1 MTAGQAPAVCFSEG
15 QAMTANDA
23 IQLTAPDG
31 ATATLSL
38 QGGHLLSWKPAGAAE
53 QLYLSPRSEFVPGKA
68 IRGGVPVCFP
78 QFAERGSLPKHGF
91 ARTLPWEL
99 VQEEQ
104 GKDDAL
110 AVLRLRDSDATRA
123 LWPHAFE
130 LELSVRVGGRSLDV
144 ELACENLGDAPLQF
158 TAALHTY
165 LRVADLD
172 AVSVEGLAGLRYFD
186 SIKQAEALQ
195 RMDLLL
201 TGENGVLDLDRIYFG
216 VKERPLLVTEGRRQV
231 VIRQQGFEDAVM
243 WNPGPERCARL
254 ADMPPEGWSEM
265 LCVEAACVG
274 RPVELPAG
282 ESWVGRQS
290 LRLE

>member
-1 MTAGQAPAVCFSEG
+1 MSG
-15 QAMTANDA
+15 
-23 IQLTAPDG
+23 
-31 ATATLSL
+31 
-38 QGGHLLSWKPAGAAE
+38 
-53 QLYLSPRSEFVPGKA
+53 RA

-78 QFAERGSLPKHGF
+78 QFAERGPLPKHGF

-99 VQEEQ
+99 VSQEQ

-110 AVLRLRDSDATRA
+110 AVLRLQDSDATRA

-130 LELSVRVGGRSLDV
+130 LELSVRVGGRSLDI
-144 ELACENLGDAPLQF
+144 ELACENLGDMPLQF

-165 LRVADLD
+165 LCVADLD

-201 TGENGVLDLDRIYFG
+201 TGEKGVLDLDRIYFG
-216 VKERPLLVTEGRRQV
+216 VKERPLLVTEERRQV
-231 VIRQQGFEDAVM
+231 AVRQQGFEDVVV

-254 ADMPPEGWSEM
+254 ADMPADGWRHM
-265 LCVEAACVG
+265 LCVEAAAIGNPVG
-274 RPVELPAG
+274 LPPG
-282 ESWVGRQS
+282 EEWVGRQS
-290 LRLE
+290 LTLL

>member
-1 MTAGQAPAVCFSEG
+1 MS
-15 QAMTANDA
+15 ANDA
-23 IQLTAPDG
+23 IQLTSPDG
-31 ATATLSL
+31 AAAMLSL
-38 QGGHLLSWKPAGAAE
+38 QGGHLLSWKPAGAGE

-78 QFAERGSLPKHGF
+78 QFAERGPLPKHGF

-99 VQEEQ
+99 VSCEQ
-104 GKDDAL
+104 GRDDAL

-123 LWPHAFE
+123 IWPHAFE
-130 LELSVRVGGRSLDV
+130 LEVSVRLSGRTLDV
-144 ELACENLGDAPLQF
+144 ELACDNTGDAPLQF

-172 AVSVEGLAGLRYFD
+172 AVSVEGLSGLRYFD

-201 TGENGVLDLDRIYFG
+201 TGEKGVLDLDRIYFG
-216 VKERPLLVTEGRRQV
+216 VKERPLLVAEERRQV
-231 VIRQQGFEDAVM
+231 VIKQQGFEDAVV
-243 WNPGPERCARL
+243 WNPGPERCAKL

-265 LCVEAACVG
+265 LCVEAASVG
-274 RPVELPAG
+274 RPVELQAG
-282 ESWVGRQS
+282 ENWVGRQS
-290 LRLE
+290 LTLL

>member
-1 MTAGQAPAVCFSEG
+1 MTDDFITLQS
-15 QAMTANDA
+15 
-23 IQLTAPDG
+23 PDG
-31 ATATLSL
+31 ASARLSL
-38 QGGHLLSWKPAGAAE
+38 HGGHLLSWKPAGAPE

-78 QFAERGSLPKHGF
+78 QFADRGSLPKHGF

-99 VQEEQ
+99 VSQEQ
-104 GKDDAL
+104 GRDDAL
-110 AVLRLRDSDATRA
+110 AVMRLRDSDTTRA

-130 LELSVRVGGRSLDV
+130 LELSVRLSGRVVDI
-144 ELACENLGDAPLQF
+144 ELACENLGDAALQF
-158 TAALHTY
+158 MAALHTY

-201 TGENGVLDLDRIYFG
+201 TGEKGVLDLDRIYFG
-216 VKERPLLVTEGRRQV
+216 VKERPLLVSEDRRQLAV
-231 VIRQQGFEDAVM
+231 RQQGFEDAVI
-243 WNPGPERCARL
+243 WNPGPERCAKL

-265 LCVEAACVG
+265 LCVEAACIG
-274 RPVELPAG
+274 RPIELQAG

-290 LRLE
+290 LELL

>member
-1 MTAGQAPAVCFSEG
+1 MPTLSTLTRHHGLDAVE
-15 QAMTANDA
+15 
-23 IQLTAPDG
+23 LTAPDG
-31 ATATLSL
+31 ARATVLL
-38 QGGHLLSWKPAGAAE
+38 HGGHLVSWVPAGAPE
-53 QLYLSPRSEFVPGKA
+53 QLYLSPRSDYTPGKA

-78 QFAERGSLPKHGF
+78 QFAERGPLPKHGF
-91 ARTLPWEL
+91 ARTLAWEL
-99 VQEEQ
+99 VSQEQ

-110 AVLRLRDSDATRA
+110 AVMRLRDSDETRR

-201 TGENGVLDLDRIYFG
+201 TGEKGVLDLDRIYFD
-216 VKERPLLVTEGRRQV
+216 VKERPLLVTEDRRQV
-231 VIRQQGFEDAVM
+231 AVRQQGFEDAVV
-243 WNPGPERCARL
+243 WNPGPERCAKL

-265 LCVEAACVG
+265 LCVEAACIG
-274 RPVELPAG
+274 RPVELQAG

-290 LRLE
+290 LALL

>member
-1 MTAGQAPAVCFSEG
+1 MSTEPSRITLQS
-15 QAMTANDA
+15 
-23 IQLTAPDG
+23 PDG
-31 ATATLSL
+31 ASAELSL
-38 QGGHLLSWKPAGAAE
+38 HGGHLLSWKPAGAAE
-53 QLYLSPRSEFVPGKA
+53 QLYLSPRSEFAPGKA

-78 QFAERGSLPKHGF
+78 QFSERGPLPKHGF

-99 VQEEQ
+99 VLQQQ

-110 AVLRLRDSDATRA
+110 AVLRLRDNDATRA

-130 LELSVRVGGRSLDV
+130 LELSVRVGGRTLDV

-165 LRVADLD
+165 LRVGDLD

-201 TGENGVLDLDRIYFG
+201 TGEKGVLDLDRIYFG
-216 VKERPLLVTEGRRQV
+216 VKERPLLVAEDRRQV
-231 VIRQQGFEDAVM
+231 VIRQQGFEDAVV
-243 WNPGPERCARL
+243 WNPGPERCAKL

-265 LCVEAACVG
+265 LCVEAACIG

-290 LRLE
+290 LSLP

>member
-1 MTAGQAPAVCFSEG
+1 MTQQASL
-15 QAMTANDA
+15 
-23 IQLTAPDG
+23 ILTSPDG
-31 ATATLSL
+31 AQASLSL
-38 QGGHLLSWKPAGAAE
+38 EGGHLLSWKPAGAPE

-78 QFAERGSLPKHGF
+78 QFAERGPLPKHGF

-99 VQEEQ
+99 VSQEQ

-110 AVLRLRDSDATRA
+110 AVLRLRDSDATRS

-130 LELSVRVGGRSLDV
+130 LELSVRVGGRTLDI
-144 ELACENLGDAPLQF
+144 ELACENTGDAPLQF

-172 AVSVEGLAGLRYFD
+172 AVSVEGLSGLRYFD

-201 TGENGVLDLDRIYFG
+201 TGEKGVLDLDRIYFG
-216 VKERPLLVTEGRRQV
+216 VKERPLLVAEDRRQV
-231 VIRQQGFEDAVM
+231 VVQHQGFDDAVV
-243 WNPGPERCARL
+243 WNPGPDRCAKL

-265 LCVEAACVG
+265 LCIEGATIG
-274 RPVELPAG
+274 HPVVLPAG
-282 ESWVGRQS
+282 EAWVGRQS
-290 LRLE
+290 IALL

>member
-1 MTAGQAPAVCFSEG
+1 MSTEPSRITLQS
-15 QAMTANDA
+15 
-23 IQLTAPDG
+23 PDG
-31 ATATLSL
+31 ASAELSL
-38 QGGHLLSWKPAGAAE
+38 HGGHLLSWKPAGAAE
-53 QLYLSPRSEFVPGKA
+53 QLYLSPRSEFAPGKA

-78 QFAERGSLPKHGF
+78 QFSERGPLPKHGF

-99 VQEEQ
+99 VLQQQ

-110 AVLRLRDSDATRA
+110 AVLRLRDNDATRA

-130 LELSVRVGGRSLDV
+130 LELSVRVGGRTLDV
-144 ELACENLGDAPLQF
+144 ELACENLGDVPLQF

-165 LRVADLD
+165 LRVGDLD

-201 TGENGVLDLDRIYFG
+201 TGEKGVLDLDRIYFG
-216 VKERPLLVTEGRRQV
+216 VKERPLLVAEDRRQV
-231 VIRQQGFEDAVM
+231 VIRQQGFEDAVV
-243 WNPGPERCARL
+243 WNPGPERCAKL

-265 LCVEAACVG
+265 LCVEAACIG

-290 LRLE
+290 LSLP

>member
-1 MTAGQAPAVCFSEG
+1 MHIE
-15 QAMTANDA
+15 
-23 IQLTAPDG
+23 LTAPDG

-38 QGGHLLSWKPAGAAE
+38 HGGHVLSWRPAGAGE
-53 QLYLSPRSEFVPGKA
+53 QLYLSPRSEYTAGKA

-78 QFAERGSLPKHGF
+78 QFAERGPLPKHGF
-91 ARTLPWEL
+91 ARTLAWEL
-99 VQEEQ
+99 VSQEQ

-110 AVLRLRDSDATRA
+110 AVMRLRDSDETRR

-201 TGENGVLDLDRIYFG
+201 TGEKGVLDLDRIYFD
-216 VKERPLLVTEGRRQV
+216 VKERPLLVTEDRRQV
-231 VIRQQGFEDAVM
+231 AVRQQGFEDAVV
-243 WNPGPERCARL
+243 WNPGPERCAKL

-265 LCVEAACVG
+265 LCVEAACIG
-274 RPVELPAG
+274 RPVELQAG

-290 LRLE
+290 LALL

>member
-1 MTAGQAPAVCFSEG
+1 MNSF
-15 QAMTANDA
+15 ANVLL
-23 IQLTAPDG
+23 IAPDG
-31 ATATLSL
+31 ATVSISS
-38 QGGHLLSWKPAGAAE
+38 QGGQLLSWKPAGAPE

-78 QFAERGSLPKHGF
+78 QFAERGPLPKHGF
-91 ARTLPWEL
+91 ARTLPWQL
-99 VQEEQ
+99 VSQQQ

-110 AVLRLRDSDATRA
+110 AVLQLRDSEETRR

-130 LELSVRVGGRSLDV
+130 LELSVRVGGRSLDI
-144 ELACENLGDAPLQF
+144 ELACENLGDTPLQF

-172 AVSVEGLAGLRYFD
+172 AVSVEGLSGLRYFD

-201 TGENGVLDLDRIYFG
+201 TGEKGVLDLDRIYFG
-216 VKERPLLVTEGRRQV
+216 VKDRLLLVAEDRRQV
-231 VIRQQGFEDAVM
+231 VIRHQGFEDAVI
-243 WNPGPERCARL
+243 WNPGPERCTRL

-265 LCVEAACVG
+265 LCVEAACIG
-274 RPVELPAG
+274 RPIELQAG

-290 LRLE
+290 LALP

>member
-1 MTAGQAPAVCFSEG
+1 MSSEPSSFTL
-15 QAMTANDA
+15 QS
-23 IQLTAPDG
+23 PDG
-31 ATATLSL
+31 ASAQFSL
-38 QGGHLLSWKPAGAAE
+38 HGGHLLSWRPPGAGE
-53 QLYLSPRSEFVPGKA
+53 QLYLSPRSEFTPGKA

-78 QFAERGSLPKHGF
+78 QFAERGPLPKHGF

-99 VQEEQ
+99 VQQQQ

-110 AVLRLRDSDATRA
+110 AVMRLRDSDATRA
-123 LWPHAFE
+123 IWPHAFE
-130 LELSVRVGGRSLDV
+130 LELSVRVGGRSLDI

-201 TGENGVLDLDRIYFG
+201 TGEKGVLDLDRIYFG
-216 VKERPLLVTEGRRQV
+216 VKERPLLVTEDRRQV
-231 VIRQQGFEDAVM
+231 AVRQQGFEDAVV
-243 WNPGPERCARL
+243 WNPGPERCAKL

-265 LCVEAACVG
+265 LCVEAACIG

-290 LRLE
+290 LTLL

>member
-1 MTAGQAPAVCFSEG
+1 MTASPTVL
-15 QAMTANDA
+15 
-23 IQLTAPDG
+23 LTSPDG
-31 ATATLSL
+31 AEARLSL
-38 QGGHLLSWKPAGAAE
+38 EGGHLLSWRPAGASE

-78 QFAERGSLPKHGF
+78 QFAERGPLPKHGF

-99 VQEEQ
+99 VSLEQ

-110 AVLRLRDSDATRA
+110 AVLRLRDTEATRA

-130 LELSVRVGGRSLDV
+130 LELSVRVGGRTLDI
-144 ELACENLGDAPLQF
+144 ELACENTGDAPLQF

-172 AVSVEGLAGLRYFD
+172 AVSVEGLSGLRYFD

-201 TGENGVLDLDRIYFG
+201 TGEKGVLDLDRIYFG
-216 VKERPLLVTEGRRQV
+216 VKERPLLVAEDRRQV
-231 VIRQQGFEDAVM
+231 VVQHQGFDDAVV
-243 WNPGPERCARL
+243 WNPGPERCVRL
-254 ADMPPEGWSEM
+254 PDMPPEGWSEM
-265 LCVEAACVG
+265 LCVEAATIG
-274 RPVELPAG
+274 IPVQLPPG

-290 LRLE
+290 LSVL

>member
-1 MTAGQAPAVCFSEG
+1 MT
-15 QAMTANDA
+15 DA
-23 IQLTAPDG
+23 SPSTLPPGLPVVDLVAPDG
-31 ATATLSL
+31 ARARVSL
-38 QGGHLLSWKPAGAAE
+38 QGGHILSWQPAGARE
-53 QLYLSPRSEFVPGKA
+53 QLYLSPRSEFVAGKA

-78 QFAERGSLPKHGF
+78 QFAERGPLAKHGF

-99 VQEEQ
+99 VSHDT
-104 GKDDAL
+104 GKEDSL
-110 AVLRLRDSDATRA
+110 AVLRLRDSEATRA
-123 LWPHAFE
+123 VWPHAFE
-130 LELSVRVGGRSLDV
+130 LELSVRIGGRELDI

-172 AVSVEGLAGLRYFD
+172 DVSVEGLAGLRYWD

-201 TGENGVLDLDRIYFG
+201 TGEKGVLDLDRIYFG
-216 VKERPLLVTEGRRQV
+216 VNERPLLVTEDRRQV
-231 VIRQQGFEDAVM
+231 VIRQQGFEDAVV

-265 LCVEAACVG
+265 LCVEAASIG
-274 RPVELPAG
+274 RPVVLQPG

-290 LRLE
+290 LGLR

>member
-1 MTAGQAPAVCFSEG
+1 MSLACP
-15 QAMTANDA
+15 DA
-23 IQLTAPDG
+23 LQLVAPDG

-38 QGGHLLSWKPAGAAE
+38 QGGHLLSWRPAGAPE
-53 QLYLSPRSEFVPGKA
+53 QLYLSPRNAFAPGQA

-78 QFAERGSLPKHGF
+78 QFAERGPLPKHGF

-99 VQEEQ
+99 VSQEQ
-104 GKDDAL
+104 GRDDAL
-110 AVLRLRDSDATRA
+110 AVLRLRDGEATRA

-130 LELSVRVGGRSLDV
+130 LELSVRIGGRELDI
-144 ELACENLGDAPLQF
+144 ELACENLGDAALQF

-172 AVSVEGLAGLRYFD
+172 AVSVEGLAGLRYWD
-186 SIKQAEALQ
+186 SVKQAEALQ

-201 TGENGVLDLDRIYFG
+201 TGEKGVLDLDRIYFG
-216 VKERPLLVTEGRRQV
+216 VKERPLLVTEDRRQV
-231 VIRQQGFEDAVM
+231 AVRQQGFDDAVV

-254 ADMPPEGWSEM
+254 ADMPAEGWSEM

-274 RPVELPAG
+274 RPIELQPG
-282 ESWVGRQS
+282 EGWVGRQS
-290 LRLE
+290 LSLL

>member
-1 MTAGQAPAVCFSEG
+1 MGRI
-15 QAMTANDA
+15 DL
-23 IQLTAPDG
+23 IAPDG
-31 ATATLSL
+31 ACVALSL
-38 QGGHLLSWKPAGAAE
+38 DGGHLLSWKPAGGPE

-78 QFAERGSLPKHGF
+78 QFAERGALPKHGF

-99 VQEEQ
+99 VSQEQ

-110 AVLRLRDSDATRA
+110 AVLRLRDSEATRA

-130 LELSVRVGGRSLDV
+130 LELSVRVGGRSLDI

-165 LRVADLD
+165 LRVGDLD

-201 TGENGVLDLDRIYFG
+201 TGEKGVLDLDRIYFG
-216 VKERPLLVTEGRRQV
+216 VKERPLLVTEERRQV
-231 VIRQQGFEDAVM
+231 VVQQQGFEDVVV
-243 WNPGPERCARL
+243 WNPGPERCAKL
-254 ADMPPEGWSEM
+254 NDMPPEGWSEM
-265 LCVEAACVG
+265 LCVEAASVG

-290 LRLE
+290 LSLL

>member
-1 MTAGQAPAVCFSEG
+1 MKLDLVS
-15 QAMTANDA
+15 
-23 IQLTAPDG
+23 PDG

-38 QGGHLLSWKPAGAAE
+38 HGGHVLSWKPAGAQE
-53 QLYLSPRSEFVPGKA
+53 QLYLSPRSEFAPGKA

-78 QFAERGSLPKHGF
+78 QFAERGPLPKHGF

-99 VQEEQ
+99 VSQEQ
-104 GKDDAL
+104 GRDDAL
-110 AVLRLRDSDATRA
+110 AVMRLRDNDETRR

-130 LELSVRVGGRSLDV
+130 LELSVRVGGRSLDI
-144 ELACENLGDAPLQF
+144 ELACENLGRPEDAPLQF

-165 LRVADLD
+165 VRVGDLD

-201 TGENGVLDLDRIYFG
+201 TGEKGVLDLDRIYFG
-216 VKERPLLVTEGRRQV
+216 VKEKPLLLAEDRRQLM
-231 VIRQQGFEDAVM
+231 IRQQGFEDAVL

-274 RPVELPAG
+274 RPIELPGG

-290 LRLE
+290 LTLL